1 MATAEEVE
9 LLASALP
16 DDQAEALTGLAIGMS
31 VDEIYAGMVARL
43 DEPTKPVAPDTDD
56 LAAAVKRPA
65 SRSAFMVLD
74 DEDALVDVLTRDFEA
89 WHVFLHPSQ
98 RAVVE
103 RQFNGPARVTGGAGT
118 GKTVALLHRARH
130 LAESAG
136 ADGPRVLVTTFTTN
150 LQETTSSTACALSA
164 ARSCSSAST

>member
-1 MATAEEVE
+1 MATADEVE

-43 DEPTKPVAPDTDD
+43 DEPAKPVAPDVED

-118 GKTVALLHRARH
+118 GKTVALLHRARQ
-130 LAESAG
+130 LAEAAG
-136 ADGPRVLVTTFTTN
+136 VDGPRVLVTTPTCRRRWLN
-150 LQETTSSTACALSA
+150 ACVPSVAQNYW
-164 ARSCSSAST
+164 RASM